1 MTLKSGSSYSGSC
14 VVEKKSPP
22 CPHRLGQPQSHLQ
35 LPGAGG
41 GLHEVGSWR
50 GDPPWVPHLR
60 RKTAQHWDQEP
71 APGRGHNFWDPFQPQ
86 ALEPCLLLA
95 EDAFQTRFCPLVGRK
110 NNPHAAKPTPEGAT
124 GEPWGVR
131 WEDVLWSLSCDR
143 ISHGLLSPVWS
154 VVFLLHMTM
163 EVYSSGSLASVA
175 AA

>member
-1 MTLKSGSSYSGSC
+1 MALKSGSSYSGSC

-35 LPGAGG
+35 LPGGGG
-41 GLHEVGSWR
+41 GLREVGSWR

-71 APGRGHNFWDPFQPQ
+71 APGRDTTSGTPFSLRPLNRVCSWQKMPSRPGS
-86 ALEPCLLLA
+86 AHLLE
-95 EDAFQTRFCPLVGRK
+95 E
-110 NNPHAAKPTPEGAT
+110 NNLHAAKPTPEGAT

-154 VVFLLHMTM
+154 VGFLLHVTM